1 MKLKLP
7 ISLLIE
13 KTKLSLLKKSEIKD
27 LNFNKLI
34 LKDFFVSLE
43 NDYIRSDEGK
53 IIDKEQNEFEIKNIF
68 YNFQEKKF

>member
-1 MKLKLP
+1 MK
-7 ISLLIE
+7 
-13 KTKLSLLKKSEIKD
+13 KD

-53 IIDKEQNEFEIKNIF
+53 IIDKEQMNLK
-68 YNFQEKKF
+68 